1 MLLWEVLHRQVPFR
15 THSPLQAAYAV
26 AMERERPPVALKSVL
41 APFASV
47 RHAPYT
53 IYHIHIPRHPRAP
66 RAARRAPRPAPRALR
81 AARACADE
89 PRSLSPQ
96 SPQVIVACWDESP
109 VRRPGAAEVVEML
122 TTLEAAMPAPKLE
135 SASGSFLQS
144 LIKKGDGG
152 QG

>member
-1 MLLWEVLHRQVPFR
+1 MHH
-15 THSPLQAAYAV
+15 T
-26 AMERERPPVALKSVL
+26 
-41 APFASV
+41 
-47 RHAPYT
+47 PYT
-53 IYHIHIPRHPRAP
+53 ISIYHAILAP
-66 RAARRAPRPAPRALR
+66 RAPRPAPRAPRPAPRAPRARATARRLG